1 MSIVT
6 SPLPGTTRDP
16 LYPDSDGPPMG
27 ETGFH
32 VLAMV
37 YIWQA
42 LRDCF
47 AGRDDIYVATD
58 MFLYYEK
65 GNPRACKGPDVMFI
79 RGVSGNH
86 ERRSFRIWEEG
97 VAPTVI
103 FEMTSKD
110 TRYEDEVE
118 KPAVYARLGV
128 AEYFIFDP
136 EGEYLK
142 PRLQGFRLSRKG
154 YVRIK
159 SDAEGRLVSK
169 ELAMAIV
176 AERYLPRL
184 IELSTGRLLRTSH
197 EHAADAKEARQR
209 AELARKKA
217 AAAKRKLA
225 VERKAL
231 DAERRALEAERRRVA
246 ELEAELERLRRS
258 GDSRGR

>member
-1 MSIVT
+1 MSIIT
-6 SPLPGTTRDP
+6 SPLPGTLRDP
-16 LYPDSDGPPMG
+16 LYPDSDGKPMG

-37 YIWQA
+37 YVWQA
-42 LRDCF
+42 LRDYF
-47 AGRDDIYVATD
+47 AGGDDIYVATD

-103 FEMTSKD
+103 FEMTSKG

-128 AEYFIFDP
+128 PEYFIFDP

-159 SDAEGRLVSK
+159 PDAEGRLVSK
-169 ELAMAIV
+169 ELGMAVV

-184 IELSTGRLLRTSH
+184 IDLSTGRILRTSQ
-197 EHAADAKEARQR
+197 EHAADAREARRLAKEARR
-209 AELARKKA
+209 IAEMARKEA
-217 AAAKRKLA
+217 TAAKRKLA
-225 VERKAL
+225 
-231 DAERRALEAERRRVA
+231 AERRRVA
-246 ELEAELERLRRS
+246 ELESEIERLRGS
-258 GDSRGR
+258 ED